1 VAATFEV
8 LEHVPNLSRAPNW
21 LILAPGG
28 MMLSTFPFLWDKEC
42 TLIKAELID
51 GQIRHLV
58 DKPEIHG
65 DPMSKDG
72 ASVFHIPGWDIVRMA
87 KYMLGSRT
95 PNLSFIQARLV
106 ELLVAS

>member
-1 VAATFEV
+1 
-8 LEHVPNLSRAPNW
+8 
-21 LILAPGG
+21 
-28 MMLSTFPFLWDKEC
+28 
-42 TLIKAELID
+42 LIKAELID

-65 DPMSKDG
+65 DPMIKDG
-72 ASVFHIPGWDIVRMA
+72 ASVYHIPCWDIVRMA
-87 KYMLGSRT
+87 KYMLCSRT